1 MIPTMAQVSDTGTDA
16 DQAPAR
22 RRRRGL
28 ELGGL
33 AIGIIAGVS
42 IALGFLI
49 PARHHPSGPVAPN
62 THAPVLVTGSAAPPH
77 DSAGQPDLAAL
88 DGEWIAYS
96 DHSTC
101 ADWAGGDGVSAIRL
115 NDTQLA
121 WFFSDTFI
129 GPAGPTTGFSHLSGF
144 VHNAVVVQ
152 TVLNTGTGRGSTF
165 VTMTGGGACTGPG
178 GPGNAAPVVG
188 APSAVPGG
196 ASDRYW
202 DEDGIEI
209 SGTVVKFYDHYLAR
223 RFPFVPAGTVIATF
237 PASQLSS
244 AGRGNQYGAVAQ
256 PDLVSLPS
264 YTPPSG
270 GSPIL
275 WGAALLR
282 AGNMVYIY
290 GAQSPNVQVSG
301 NQLYLARVPAS
312 QLTTF
317 SAWRFYTG
325 AGTWAAGQHNAEP
338 VQPPG
343 SGLRVS
349 SGFSVIQVG
358 SRYWLIQGG
367 VTPGGPDIDAYPASA
382 PWGPFDFGAGRLLYR
397 DPTIGLYAADDYRI
411 MYEARVEPA
420 LSTRD
425 ALVISYNVNS
435 EAVTTGCVP
444 MSFYTNTV
452 TLPRFIAVPLA
463 AFGDNPGAPGNS
475 AWSGPQD
482 DPRIVPRNPSQWFDA
497 WAYPGTGCPPVP
509 GLTSVQAT
517 PGTGE
522 VTLSWPDAGLGI
534 HYRVYLQGPGE
545 PGTAVA
551 TAYSDRATITG
562 LQPGSY
568 QATVVTVNFKQKTGQ
583 AAKVTFTVP

>member
-1 MIPTMAQVSDTGTDA
+1 MIPAMARVSETGTEA

-33 AIGIIAGVS
+33 VIGIIAGVS
-42 IALGFLI
+42 IALAWLI
-49 PARHHPSGPVAPN
+49 PARDHPSGPVAPS
-62 THAPVLVTGSAAPPH
+62 THAPVLVSGSAAPPLAR

-115 NDTQLA
+115 NSSQLA

-129 GPAGPTTGFSHLSGF
+129 GPAGPTIGFSHLSGF

-152 TVLNTGTGRGSTF
+152 TATGRGSTF

-188 APSAVPGG
+188 PPSATPGG

-209 SGTVVKFYDHYLAR
+209 NGTIVKFYDHYLAR
-223 RFPFVPAGTVIATF
+223 RFPFVPVGTVIATF
-237 PASQLSS
+237 PASQLSA
-244 AGRGNQYGAVAQ
+244 AGRGNQYGAVSQ
-256 PDLVSLPS
+256 PGLVPLPS
-264 YTPPSG
+264 YTPPAG

-282 AGNMVYIY
+282 AGNTVYIY
-290 GAQSPNVQVSG
+290 GTQSPNVQVPGSR
-301 NQLYLARVPAS
+301 LYLARVPAS

-317 SAWRFYTG
+317 SAWRFYAG
-325 AGTWAAGQHNAEP
+325 AGAWAAGEHNAEP

-343 SGLRVS
+343 SGLSVS

-358 SRYWLIQGG
+358 HRYWLIQGG

-397 DPTIGLYAADDYRI
+397 DPTIGLHAADDYRI
-411 MYEARVEPA
+411 LYEARVEPA

-425 ALVISYNVNS
+425 TLVISYNVNS
-435 EAVTTGCVP
+435 EAVTTGCLP
-444 MSFYTNTV
+444 MSFFTNTV

-463 AFGDNPGAPGNS
+463 AFGDNPGAPGS
-475 AWSGPQD
+475 QAWSGPQD

-497 WAYPGTGCPPVP
+497 WDYPGTGCPPVP
-509 GLTSVQAT
+509 GLASVQAR
-517 PGTGE
+517 PGAGK
-522 VTLSWPDAGLGI
+522 VTLSWPDAGLGL
-534 HYRVYLQGPGE
+534 HYRVYVQGPGE
-545 PGTAVA
+545 PGGSPVA
-551 TAYSDRATITG
+551 SNLYADSATITG
-562 LQPGSY
+562 LQPGRY
-568 QATVVTVNFKQKTGQ
+568 QATVVPVNFKVRSGR
-583 AAKVTFTVP
+583 AARVTFTVP

>member
-1 MIPTMAQVSDTGTDA
+1 MIPPMARVSETGTEA
-16 DQAPAR
+16 EQAPAR
-22 RRRRGL
+22 RRRSRGL
-28 ELGGL
+28 ELTGL
-33 AIGIIAGVS
+33 AIGIVAGVS
-42 IALGFLI
+42 IALTWLI
-49 PARHHPSGPVAPN
+49 PARDDPSGPVAPS
-62 THAPVLVTGSAAPPH
+62 THPPVLVPVKVRG
-77 DSAGQPDLAAL
+77 SAGQPDPAAL

-115 NDTQLA
+115 NSAQLA

-129 GPAGPTTGFSHLSGF
+129 GPAGPTIGFSHLSGF

-152 TVLNTGTGRGSTF
+152 TTTGRGSTF

-178 GPGNAAPVVG
+178 GPGNAASVVG

-196 ASDRYW
+196 DSDRYW

-209 SGTVVKFYDHYLAR
+209 GGTVVKFYDHYLAR

-244 AGRGNQYGAVAQ
+244 AGRGHQYGAVAR
-256 PDLVSLPS
+256 PDLIPLPS

-290 GAQSPNVQVSG
+290 GTQSPNVQVPG
-301 NQLYLARVPAS
+301 RQLYLARVLAS
-312 QLTTF
+312 QLTAF

-325 AGTWAAGQHNAEP
+325 AGAWAAGQHNAEP

-343 SGLRVS
+343 SGLSVP

-411 MYEARVEPA
+411 MYEARVEPP

-425 ALVISYNVNS
+425 TLVISYNVNS

-444 MSFYTNTV
+444 MSLYTNTV

-463 AFGDNPGAPGNS
+463 AFGDNPGAHGNP
-475 AWSGPQD
+475 ARSGPQD
-482 DPRIVPRNPSQWFDA
+482 DPQIVPRDPSQWFDA
-497 WAYPGTGCPPVP
+497 WDYPGIGCPPVP
-509 GLTSVQAT
+509 GLASVQAR
-517 PGTGE
+517 PGTGK
-522 VTLSWPDAGLGI
+522 VTLSWPDAGLGV

-545 PGTAVA
+545 PGGTAVA
-551 TAYSDRATITG
+551 TAYADGATITG
-562 LQPGSY
+562 LQPGGY
-568 QATVVTVNFKQKTGQ
+568 VATVVPVNFKKHTGP
-583 AAKVTFTVP
+583 AAEVTFTVP

>member
-1 MIPTMAQVSDTGTDA
+1 MARVSDTGTDA
-16 DQAPAR
+16 DKAPAR
-22 RRRRGL
+22 RRRRGR

-33 AIGIIAGVS
+33 ALGIIAGVG
-42 IALGFLI
+42 IALGWLI
-49 PARHHPSGPVAPN
+49 PARDHPSRPAAPS
-62 THAPVLVTGSAAPPH
+62 THAPVLVTVPAAQPNPAAR
-77 DSAGQPDLAAL
+77 AGQPNPAAL

-115 NDTQLA
+115 NSAQLA
-121 WFFSDTFI
+121 WFFSDSFI
-129 GPAGPTTGFSHLSGF
+129 GPAGPTVGFSHLSGF

-152 TVLNTGTGRGSTF
+152 TTTARGSTF

-178 GPGNAAPVVG
+178 GPGNAASVVG
-188 APSAVPGG
+188 AQLTVPVGESA
-196 ASDRYW
+196 RYW
-202 DEDGIEI
+202 DEDGTEI
-209 SGTVVKFYDHYLAR
+209 GGTVVKFYDHYLAR
-223 RFPFVPAGTVIATF
+223 RFPFVPVGTVIATF
-237 PASQLSS
+237 QASQLSS
-244 AGRGNQYGAVAQ
+244 AGRGSQYGAVAQ
-256 PDLVSLPS
+256 PGVVSLPS

-282 AGNMVYIY
+282 AGNTVYIY
-290 GAQSPNVQVSG
+290 GSQSPNAQVPG

-317 SAWRFYTG
+317 SAWRFYAG
-325 AGTWAAGQHNAEP
+325 AGAWVAGQHNAEP

-349 SGFSVIQVG
+349 SGFSVVQVG
-358 SRYWLIQGG
+358 DRYWLIQGG

-411 MYEARVEPA
+411 LYEARVEPA

-425 ALVISYNVNS
+425 TLVISYNVNS
-435 EAVTTGCVP
+435 EAVTAGCVP
-444 MSFYTNTV
+444 MSDFTNTV
-452 TLPRFIAVPLA
+452 TLPRFIAVPVS
-463 AFGDNPGAPGNS
+463 AFGDDPGAPGS
-475 AWSGPQD
+475 AAWSGPQD

-509 GLTSVQAT
+509 GLASAQAR
-517 PGTGE
+517 PRTGA
-522 VTLSWPDAGLGI
+522 VTLSWPDAGLSI
-534 HYRVYLQGPGE
+534 RYRVYLQGPGE
-545 PGTAVA
+545 PGGSLVTTAN
-551 TAYSDRATITG
+551 SDKTTITG
-562 LQPGSY
+562 LQPGRY
-568 QATVVTVNFKQKTGQ
+568 QARVVPVNFKGKTGP
-583 AAKVTFTVP
+583 AARVTFTVP

>member
-1 MIPTMAQVSDTGTDA
+1 MAQVSDTGTDA
-16 DQAPAR
+16 DSAPAR
-22 RRRRGL
+22 RPRRGL

-42 IALGFLI
+42 IALGWLI
-49 PARHHPSGPVAPN
+49 PARHHPSGPVAPS
-62 THAPVLVTGSAAPPH
+62 THPPVLVTVP
-77 DSAGQPDLAAL
+77 AGQPNPAALAGQPNPAAL

-115 NDTQLA
+115 NASQLA
-121 WFFSDTFI
+121 WFFSDSFI
-129 GPAGPTTGFSHLSGF
+129 GPAGPTIGFSHLSGF

-152 TVLNTGTGRGSTF
+152 TTTARGSTF

-178 GPGNAAPVVG
+178 GPGNAASVVG
-188 APSAVPGG
+188 ASSTVSVGE
-196 ASDRYW
+196 SDRYW

-209 SGTVVKFYDHYLAR
+209 NGTVVKFYDHYLAR
-223 RFPFVPAGTVIATF
+223 RFPFVPVGTVIATF
-237 PASQLSS
+237 PASQLSA
-244 AGRGNQYGAVAQ
+244 AGRGHQYGAVAQ
-256 PDLVSLPS
+256 PGLVPLPS

-282 AGNMVYIY
+282 AGNTVYIY
-290 GAQSPNVQVSG
+290 GTQSPNVQVPGSR
-301 NQLYLARVPAS
+301 LYLARVPAS

-325 AGTWAAGQHNAEP
+325 AGAWAAGQHHAEP

-343 SGLRVS
+343 SGLSVS

-358 SRYWLIQGG
+358 RRYWLIQGG
-367 VTPGGPDIDAYPASA
+367 VTPGGPDIYAYPASA

-397 DPTIGLYAADDYRI
+397 DPTIGLHAADDYRI

-425 ALVISYNVNS
+425 TLVISYNVNS

-444 MSFYTNTV
+444 MSDFTNTV
-452 TLPRFIAVPLA
+452 TLPRFIAVPLT
-463 AFGDNPGAPGNS
+463 AFGDDPGARGNS
-475 AWSGPQD
+475 ARSGPQD
-482 DPRIVPRNPSQWFDA
+482 DPRIVPGDPSQWFDA
-497 WAYPGTGCPPVP
+497 WDYPGTGCPPVP
-509 GLTSVQAT
+509 GLASVQAS
-517 PGTGE
+517 PGTGK

-545 PGTAVA
+545 PGGSPVTTVYANH
-551 TAYSDRATITG
+551 ATITG
-562 LQPGSY
+562 LQPGKY
-568 QATVVTVNFKQKTGQ
+568 QARVVPVNFKKKTGP
-583 AAKVTFTVP
+583 AARVTFTVP

>member
-1 MIPTMAQVSDTGTDA
+1 MIPPMAQVSDTGTDA

-22 RRRRGL
+22 RRRRRGL

-33 AIGIIAGVS
+33 ATGIIAGVS

-49 PARHHPSGPVAPN
+49 PGRHHPSGPVAPS
-62 THAPVLVTGSAAPPH
+62 THAPVLVTGSAGPPN

-129 GPAGPTTGFSHLSGF
+129 GPAGPAIGFSHLSGF

-152 TVLNTGTGRGSTF
+152 TTTGRGSTF

-209 SGTVVKFYDHYLAR
+209 NGTVVKFYDHYLAR
-223 RFPFVPAGTVIATF
+223 RFPFVPVGTVIASF

-244 AGRGNQYGAVAQ
+244 AGRGSQYGAVAQ
-256 PDLVSLPS
+256 PALVSLPS

-282 AGNMVYIY
+282 AGNVVYIY
-290 GAQSPNVQVSG
+290 GAQSPNVQVPG

-312 QLTTF
+312 QLT
-317 SAWRFYTG
+317 S
-325 AGTWAAGQHNAEP
+325 
-338 VQPPG
+338 
-343 SGLRVS
+343 
-349 SGFSVIQVG
+349 
-358 SRYWLIQGG
+358 
-367 VTPGGPDIDAYPASA
+367 
-382 PWGPFDFGAGRLLYR
+382 
-397 DPTIGLYAADDYRI
+397 
-411 MYEARVEPA
+411 
-420 LSTRD
+420 
-425 ALVISYNVNS
+425 
-435 EAVTTGCVP
+435 
-444 MSFYTNTV
+444 
-452 TLPRFIAVPLA
+452 
-463 AFGDNPGAPGNS
+463 
-475 AWSGPQD
+475 
-482 DPRIVPRNPSQWFDA
+482 FDA
-497 WAYPGTGCPPVP
+497 WQFYTAPARGR
-509 GLTSVQAT
+509 
-517 PGTGE
+517 
-522 VTLSWPDAGLGI
+522 PD
-534 HYRVYLQGPGE
+534 RTMPSRSSRR
-545 PGTAVA
+545 AVA
-551 TAYSDRATITG
+551 CAYR
-562 LQPGSY
+562 PGS
-568 QATVVTVNFKQKTGQ
+568 A
-583 AAKVTFTVP
+583 

>member
-1 MIPTMAQVSDTGTDA
+1 MAQVSDTGTDA
-16 DQAPAR
+16 AKAPAR

-42 IALGFLI
+42 IALGWLI
-49 PARHHPSGPVAPN
+49 PGRHHPSGPAAPS
-62 THAPVLVTGSAAPPH
+62 THPPVLVSVP
-77 DSAGQPDLAAL
+77 AGQPNPAALAGQPNPAAL

-115 NDTQLA
+115 NSAQLA
-121 WFFSDTFI
+121 WFFSDSFI
-129 GPAGPTTGFSHLSGF
+129 GPAGPTIGFSHLSGF
-144 VHNAVVVQ
+144 VHNVVVVQ
-152 TVLNTGTGRGSTF
+152 TTTGRGSTF

-178 GPGNAAPVVG
+178 GPGNAASVVG
-188 APSAVPGG
+188 AQLTVPVGESA
-196 ASDRYW
+196 RYW

-223 RFPFVPAGTVIATF
+223 RFPFVPVGTVIATF

-256 PDLVSLPS
+256 PDVVPLPS

-282 AGNMVYIY
+282 AGNTVYIY
-290 GAQSPNVQVSG
+290 GTQSPNVQVPG
-301 NQLYLARVPAS
+301 NRLYLARVPAS
-312 QLTTF
+312 RLTTF

-325 AGTWAAGQHNAEP
+325 AGGWAAGQHNAEP

-343 SGLRVS
+343 SGLSVS
-349 SGFSVIQVG
+349 TGFSVIQVG
-358 SRYWLIQGG
+358 RRYWLIQGG

-411 MYEARVEPA
+411 LYEARVEPA

-425 ALVISYNVNS
+425 ELVISYNVNS

-444 MSFYTNTV
+444 MSDFTNTV
-452 TLPRFIAVPLA
+452 TLPRFIAVPVS
-463 AFGDNPGAPGNS
+463 AFGDNPGAPGSS
-475 AWSGPQD
+475 ARSGPQD
-482 DPRIVPRNPSQWFDA
+482 DPRIVARNPSQWFDA

-509 GLTSVQAT
+509 GLASVQAR
-517 PGTGE
+517 PGTGK
-522 VTLSWPDAGLGI
+522 VTLSWPDAGLSI
-534 HYRVYLQGPGE
+534 RYRVYLQGPGE
-545 PGTAVA
+545 PGGIPVA
-551 TAYSDRATITG
+551 TAYSDSATITG
-562 LQPGSY
+562 LQPGRY
-568 QATVVTVNFKQKTGQ
+568 QAKVVPVDFKSKTGP
-583 AAKVTFTVP
+583 AARVTFTVP

>member
-1 MIPTMAQVSDTGTDA
+1 MIPPMARVSETRTEA
-16 DQAPAR
+16 EQTPARR

-33 AIGIIAGVS
+33 VIGIIAGVS
-42 IALGFLI
+42 IALAWLI
-49 PARHHPSGPVAPN
+49 PARDHPSGPIPLS
-62 THAPVLVTGSAAPPH
+62 THPPVLVRGSAGQPARG
-77 DSAGQPDLAAL
+77 SAGQPDPAAL
-88 DGEWIAYS
+88 DAEWITYS
-96 DHSTC
+96 DDSTC

-115 NDTQLA
+115 NSSQLA

-129 GPAGPTTGFSHLSGF
+129 GPAGPTIGFSALSGF

-152 TVLNTGTGRGSTF
+152 TRTARGSTF

-188 APSAVPGG
+188 PPSAEPGT
-196 ASDRYW
+196 SDRYW
-202 DEDGIEI
+202 DEDGINI
-209 SGTVVKFYDHYLAR
+209 SGTVVKFYNHYLAR
-223 RFPFVPAGTVIATF
+223 RFPFVPVGTVIATF
-237 PASQLSS
+237 PVSQLSS
-244 AGRGNQYGAVAQ
+244 AGRGNQYGAVAR
-256 PDLVSLPS
+256 PDVIPLPS

-275 WGAALLR
+275 WGAAVLR
-282 AGNMVYIY
+282 TGNAVYIY
-290 GAQSPNVQVSG
+290 GTQSQNVQVPG
-301 NQLYLARVPAS
+301 YRLYVARVPAS

-325 AGTWAAGQHNAEP
+325 GGGWAAGQRNAEP

-343 SGLRVS
+343 SGLSVS
-349 SGFSVIQVG
+349 SGFSVIKVG

-367 VTPGGPDIDAYPASA
+367 VTPGGPDIDAYPAQA

-411 MYEARVEPA
+411 LYEARVEPA

-425 ALVISYNVNS
+425 TLVISYNVNS
-435 EAVTTGCVP
+435 EAVSTGCKP
-444 MSFYTNTV
+444 MSLFTNTV

-463 AFGDNPGAPGNS
+463 AFGDDPGAPGNS
-475 AWSGPQD
+475 ARSGPQD
-482 DPRIVPRNPSQWFDA
+482 DPRIVPRDPSQWFDA

-509 GLTSVQAT
+509 RVASVQAK
-517 PGTGE
+517 PGTGK

-534 HYRVYLQGPGE
+534 HYRVYLRGPG
-545 PGTAVA
+545 GTLVA
-551 TAYSDRATITG
+551 TAYADGATFTG
-562 LQPGSY
+562 LLPGRY
-568 QATVVTVNFKQKTGQ
+568 QATVVPVNFKSKTGR
-583 AAKVTFTVP
+583 AAGVTFTVP